1 MSDALSRYS
10 RREFQQLALAAFAP
24 STRHRTLA
32 GVRFEVIR
40 NGRSKTRAY
49 LLIHGNEQTA
59 REVLREH
66 MKAHRGTAH
75 LVEQDTR
82 MVPVGNGGKLDP
94 NRLFSR
100 AGAERNLKRFNSGW
114 SDGAIARELHRLDRE
129 RGKLIAAL
137 LPPRG
142 GLLVTLHNNS
152 EGYSVKDEIEISNA
166 TSIRKPDEPHEFF
179 LATAKA
185 DFEALA
191 KSPYN
196 VVLQSEAAG
205 EDDGS
210 LSRLMAARGVRYV
223 NLEVELGKRA
233 MQHEMLNWLEE
244 NVP

>member
-1 MSDALSRYS
+1 MSLYT
-10 RREFQQLALAAFAP
+10 RREFHLAWAAAFVP
-24 STRHRTLA
+24 RTRHKTLA

-40 NGRSKTRAY
+40 NGRSKNRAY

-66 MKAHRGTAH
+66 MKTHQGTAH
-75 LVEQDTR
+75 LVAQDTR
-82 MVPVGNGGKLDP
+82 MVTVGAGGKLDP

-100 AGAERNLKRFNSGW
+100 AGAERNLKRFNQGW
-114 SDGAIARELHRLDRE
+114 SEAAVGRELKRLDKQ
-129 RGKLIAAL
+129 RGKLIQAL

-142 GLLVTLHNNS
+142 GILITLHNNS
-152 EGYSVKDEIEISNA
+152 EGYSVKDEIAISNA

-179 LATAKA
+179 LATTKS
-185 DFEALA
+185 DFEILA

-196 VVLQSEAAG
+196 VVLQSEASG

-210 LSRLMAARGVRYV
+210 LSRLMGSRGVRYV

-233 MQHEMLNWLEE
+233 MQQEMLDWLEA
-244 NVP
+244 NLP

>member
-1 MSDALSRYS
+1 MTDSTYS

-24 STRHRTLA
+24 RTGYRTLA

-66 MKAHRGTAH
+66 MKTHRGTAH
-75 LVEQDTR
+75 LVAQDTR
-82 MVPVGNGGKLDP
+82 MVPVGEGGKLDP

-100 AGAERNLKRFNSGW
+100 AGAERNLRRFNDAWG
-114 SDGAIARELHRLDRE
+114 DGAIRRELDRLDRE
-129 RGKLIAAL
+129 RGKLIAAS

-152 EGYSVKDEIEISNA
+152 EGYSVKDEIAISNA
-166 TSIRKPDEPHEFF
+166 TSIRKPEEPHEFF

-196 VVLQSEAAG
+196 VVLQSEASG
-205 EDDGS
+205 DDDGS
-210 LSRLMAARGVRYV
+210 LSRLMASRGVRYA

-233 MQHEMLNWLEE
+233 MQREMLNWLEA
-244 NVP
+244 NLP